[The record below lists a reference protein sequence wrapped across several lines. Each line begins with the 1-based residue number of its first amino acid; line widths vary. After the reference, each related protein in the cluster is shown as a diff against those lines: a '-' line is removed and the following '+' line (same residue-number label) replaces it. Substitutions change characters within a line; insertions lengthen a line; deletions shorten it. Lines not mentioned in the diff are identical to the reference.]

1 MFGRQPVDECN
12 HSSTGLC
19 SKCVLRDTFNLS
31 TESAD
36 SAQNASYFQ
45 QNNTSTTILSFDE
58 LLQLTA
64 SSSSGTMP
72 KFLPSS
78 YPNQSPATKRATFS
92 FEEDQE
98 HQSPTESAEEELFK
112 ESDDIPTEEMVAD
125 AGYTSLASINSSQR
139 RITEGDETDESAF
152 LAVKKNLQEKQ
163 SLLLRLFESPHF
175 DINLA
180 MKYLFISRETG
191 ILSYLG
197 NFPPNVVDFYLPQL
211 ITLYI
216 NMPNVA
222 QALHCYILK
231 RCSKSVMFAL
241 ECFWLLEAYDVE
253 LFRKQSNKVHGYHLR
268 QKILQDFLS
277 ECSSRPNSRT
287 SFHTRSKSDAKVANG
302 VHPSPTTMPRS
313 DSAASVRSIQGAP
326 GDLKTGKAFDD
337 GCCCTSEN
345 EPFECICVS
354 NSKIR
359 PEMEFVKALMN
370 IGNKLKFIPLK
381 SDKSRQL
388 VYELFMLNLNLPAR
402 VCIPMYANTIEHF
415 VVRIPHTSGC
425 VLNSKDKAPY
435 CIYIE
440 VVEVKSFYDS
450 KIPVKLSEGSNFVT
464 SSLPGLNIHP
474 SSNSTLD
481 SFTGNAVF
489 QTQISQ
495 ELENLS
501 MDDGENDKLTQ
512 FDKLFVDDSYIESSS
527 QISVDSE
534 DNPKSSATAET
545 SASTLNPA
553 EIRQRLSELKKKK
566 RKKMEHCPEDPS
578 ASAMSEPWEEKLIR
592 IRESSP
598 YGVLEGWK
606 LLPVIVKTGDDL
618 RQELL
623 AYQLLTTLQK
633 IWKEEKLPLYLRPYK
648 ILVYSSDSGMIEPI
662 LNACSLH
669 QIKKNLVANP
679 SYDDADQ
686 PYPPTLLSH
695 FLITYAYSLAC
706 YFLQVK
712 DRHNG
717 NIMIDSDGHL
727 IHIDFGYI
735 LSISPRNLG
744 FETSPFKFTQELI
757 DVIGGLNSDM
767 FEEFKQLMLKG
778 SQLPCFRGGPTLLK
792 QLYERFH
799 LSYTEPQLQE
809 LISGMVEN
817 SRDSLTTRLY
827 DNFQYYTNGIF

>member
-1 MFGRQPVDECN
+1 
-12 HSSTGLC
+12 
-19 SKCVLRDTFNLS
+19 
-31 TESAD
+31 
-36 SAQNASYFQ
+36 
-45 QNNTSTTILSFDE
+45 
-58 LLQLTA
+58 
-64 SSSSGTMP
+64 
-72 KFLPSS
+72 
-78 YPNQSPATKRATFS
+78 SPAAKRATFS
-92 FEEDQE
+92 FEEDHDHE
-98 HQSPTESAEEELFK
+98 SPTESLEEDFRK
-112 ESDDIPTEEMVAD
+112 ESADLSREEVATD
-125 AGYTSLASINSSQR
+125 AGYTSLASINSNQR
-139 RITEGDETDESAF
+139 RITEVEDETDESAL
-152 LAVKKNLQEKQ
+152 LAVRKNLQEKQ

-180 MKYLFISRETG
+180 MKYLFISKEPG

-197 NFPPNVVDFYLPQL
+197 N
-211 ITLYI
+211 
-216 NMPNVA
+216 
-222 QALHCYILK
+222 
-231 RCSKSVMFAL
+231 CSKNVLFAL
-241 ECFWLLEAYDVE
+241 ECFWLLEAYDIE

-268 QKILQDFLS
+268 QKIVQDYLS
-277 ECSSRPNSRT
+277 ECSSRPNSRS

-302 VHPSPTTMPRS
+302 AHTLPSVMPRS

-337 GCCCTSEN
+337 GCCCTNES
-345 EPFECICVS
+345 EPFECTCIS

-402 VCIPMYANTIEHF
+402 VCIPMYANTLEHY

-435 CIYIE
+435 CIYVE
-440 VVEVKSFYDS
+440 VVEVKNFYES
-450 KIPVKLSEGSNFVT
+450 KVPVKLSEGSNFVA
-464 SSLPGLNIHP
+464 SSLPGFNIRP
-474 SSNSTLD
+474 SSNSTID

-495 ELENLS
+495 ELETLS
-501 MDDGENDKLTQ
+501 LNDGEDDKLTQ
-512 FDKLFVDDSYIESSS
+512 FDKLFVEDSHIDTSS
-527 QISVDSE
+527 QMSIDDE
-534 DNPKSSATAET
+534 DNPKPSTATEAP
-545 SASTLNPA
+545 SSTLNPA
-553 EIRQRLSELKKKK
+553 EVRQRLKVRQRLSELKKKK
-566 RKKMEHCPEDPS
+566 PKKMEHCPEDPS

-598 YGVLEGWK
+598 YGTLEGWK
-606 LLPVIVKTGDDL
+606 LLPVIIKTGDDL

-695 FLITYAYSLAC
+695 FLITY
-706 YFLQVK
+706 
-712 DRHNG
+712 
-717 NIMIDSDGHL
+717 
-727 IHIDFGYI
+727 
-735 LSISPRNLG
+735 
-744 FETSPFKFTQELI
+744 
-757 DVIGGLNSDM
+757 
-767 FEEFKQLMLKG
+767 G

-799 LSYTEPQLQE
+799 LSYTEPQLQD
-809 LISGMVEN
+809 LISGFIEN